1 MANRSYLYSIS
12 NRPESYQDRPETISG
27 LSEWPY
33 AIPFSFRVL
42 MSGDPRLCAS
52 LIADGL
58 EDDEPGKPTRL
69 HAISGEFD
77 AGHARLTKFLTA
89 ARAAGAT
96 ATELCAAID
105 TTLAFL
111 DTHRDRYV
119 LLETVELDLMME
131 SGEDAL
137 RAAAESALAD
147 CRDAGA
153 AVDAL
158 PDDVTAA
165 GAVLANAA
173 GRAAVGSPLHA
184 FHGLRLDDRFDDTRG
199 GGTTEPLG
207 LSWWTDVLYF
217 ALWNRAEFEA
227 NA

>member
-1 MANRSYLYSIS
+1 MANRSYLYVLS
-12 NRPESYQDRPETISG
+12 NRPESYQDRPETVSG

-33 AIPFSFRVL
+33 AVPFSYRVL
-42 MSGDPRLCAS
+42 MSGDPRLCPS

-58 EDDEPGKPTRL
+58 EDDEPGNRTPL
-69 HAISGEFD
+69 YAISGEFD
-77 AGHARLTKFLTA
+77 AGHARLRKLLTA
-89 ARAAGAT
+89 ARAANPKAEQLAT
-96 ATELCAAID
+96 AVD
-105 TTLAFL
+105 TTLTYL
-111 DTHRDRYV
+111 DTHRDKYL
-119 LLETVELDLMME
+119 LLETIELDIMTDSE
-131 SGEDAL
+131 PDAL

-158 PDDVTAA
+158 PDDVEEAA
-165 GAVLANAA
+165 ALLAKAA
-173 GRAAVGSPLHA
+173 EKRAGVPLGE

-199 GGTTEPLG
+199 GGTEHPLG

-217 ALWNRAEFEA
+217 DLWNRAEFEA